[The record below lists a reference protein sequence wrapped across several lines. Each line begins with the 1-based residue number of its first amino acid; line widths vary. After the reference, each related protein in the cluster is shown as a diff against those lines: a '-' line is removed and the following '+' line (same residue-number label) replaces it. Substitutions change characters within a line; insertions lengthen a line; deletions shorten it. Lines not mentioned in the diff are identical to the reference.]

1 MTSYLTLPD
10 ELTEYINEWEYKQ
23 GGLIMI
29 LHAVQNFY
37 GYVPKEMCF
46 ILSKKL
52 NVPLARIYEV
62 LTFYNYFRLESSA
75 KYKIALCMG
84 TACYLKGAPEI
95 LKTITDRL
103 GIEEGKVT
111 PDGLFGLE
119 KIRCLGCCALAPVV
133 TINGK
138 VYGKLDKNSILNI
151 LDECCKA
158 ETND

>member
-1 MTSYLTLPD
+1 MTPYLTLPD
-10 ELTEYINEWEYKQ
+10 ELTGYIDEWKDKQ

-29 LHAVQNFY
+29 LHAVQDFY

-52 NVPLARIYEV
+52 TVPLARIYEV

-95 LKTITDRL
+95 LEIIKDHL
-103 GIEEGKVT
+103 GIEEDKMT

-133 TINGK
+133 SINGK
-138 VYGKLDKNSILNI
+138 IHGKLDKDSILSILN
-151 LDECCKA
+151 ECCKEDA
-158 ETND
+158 ND